1 MSLRMMTLV
10 WEKSQHKGSELLL
23 LLAIAD
29 NTNDQ
34 GVAFPSIKTLARKT
48 RLSIRNVRY
57 VILRL
62 EHSGELEVS
71 IGTGPRG
78 CNEYRIHIPTLQK
91 LQGMISTPANE
102 RTKPPAKALAPEPTT
117 KTNISPF
124 SLSPG
129 NVPNGTEGEPGAFT
143 PEQLKDA
150 GFTPGSLAWR
160 VLLGMDESDAQR
172 VGT

>member
-1 MSLRMMTLV
+1 MMTLV

-34 GVAFPSIKTLARKT
+34 GVAFPSINTLARKT

-57 VILRL
+57 VIVRL

-78 CNEYRIHIPTLQK
+78 CNEYRIHPPTLQT
-91 LQGMISTPANE
+91 LRGMISAPANE
-102 RTKPPAKALAPEPTT
+102 RAKPPAKALAPEPTT
-117 KTNISPF
+117 KTNILPF
-124 SLSPG
+124 SLSLG
-129 NVPNGTEGEPGAFT
+129 NVPNGTEGDVGAFT

-172 VGT
+172 AGT